1 MNSSKYALRD
11 LVWACGAAAALA
23 LAGCGGGS
31 SSSDSG
37 TTDPTTP
44 TTPTTPTSPTAYVL
58 DAVVLPASAVK
69 SVAATAQSLGASV
82 KTTYIALPEVDT
94 TKIEEAAFTKAAR
107 QIGTPRAV
115 AATGS
120 VAKTQQA
127 LQWQTLADGRQ
138 AAAIN
143 IASGGAYGLRAGVLV
158 DQLPDSA
165 SLRVYSQERPDAI
178 VETSGA
184 QVNALLAQNAKA
196 GETGAAAATWWTPE
210 VGAGNATLEVVLPAG
225 VSTDALRIA
234 IPTISH
240 VFQNLALPTE
250 EELDAST
257 KATGVGASESCNLDA
272 NCTTNYQTERNAVAR
287 MVFTA
292 SDGKSYLCT
301 GTLVNNTKQD
311 FTPYFVTAN
320 HCISTQSAASSLQTY
335 WFYRSTSCNSGVAG
349 AYTARTGGANLL
361 YATATTDSSFLKL
374 NEMPPAGVTLAGWD
388 ARNQVQNGTAIYGL
402 HHPSGDLLKYSV
414 GSVTGYY
421 NCASAGGE
429 NVSCTTGDADSNFYR
444 VVWNQGVTEG
454 GSSGS
459 SLFSNGRVVGTL
471 YGGSS
476 MCSASGAPDTYGRFD
491 KVFTSKIWSWLA
503 G

>member
-1 MNSSKYALRD
+1 MNSSKYALSD

-37 TTDPTTP
+37 GTDP

-178 VETSGA
+178 VETSGV

-250 EELDAST
+250 EELVAST
-257 KATGVGASESCNLDA
+257 KATGVGAAGGCNLDTS
-272 NCTTNYQTERNAVAR
+272 CTTNYQTERNAVAR
-287 MVFTA
+287 MLFTE

-311 FTPYFVTAN
+311 YKPFFITAN
-320 HCISTQSAASSLQTY
+320 HCISTQSVASSLQTN
-335 WFYRSTSCNSGVAG
+335 WFFRSSSCNSGVAG
-349 AYTARTGGANLL
+349 SSITRTGGATLL
-361 YATATTDSSFLKL
+361 YATSTTDSSFLQL

-388 ARNQVQNGTAIYGL
+388 ARSQVQTSTAIYGL

-421 NCASAGGE
+421 NCASSGGVS
-429 NVSCTTGDADSNFYR
+429 VSCTTGDAGSNFYR
-444 VVWNQGVTEG
+444 VVWAQGVTET

-459 SLFSNGRVVGTL
+459 SLFTNGRVVGTL
-471 YGGSS
+471 FGGSS
-476 MCSASGAPDTYGRFD
+476 MCTASGAPDTYGRFD
-491 KVFTSKIWSWLA
+491 KVFSSKIWNWLA